1 MSEKMKRNPNWTREE
16 LILALD
22 LYFRKN
28 PSSINSHHPE
38 VKAVS
43 DTLRQLY
50 SYPNVPNPATY
61 RGTNSVYMK
70 LMNFS
75 AIDPSRTSTAL
86 KCGSKLDQLIW
97 NEFASNRE
105 KLTKTAEL
113 IRQNIEQKNKNV
125 FEEPTLENEDNECDF
140 VEGNISYRLHKYRE
154 RNQKVVKDLKNNAIK
169 RGKLKCQACGFD
181 FAERY
186 GDVGH
191 GFIECHD
198 TIPLSEYEPNPDTKI
213 EDLVLVCS
221 NCHKMLHKYRPWLR
235 KNEVEKLI
243 EKTKLSFYF

>member
-1 MSEKMKRNPNWTREE
+1 MSKKNKRNPNWTRDE

-28 PSSINSHHPE
+28 PNSINSHHPE

-43 DTLRQLY
+43 DTLRQLQ
-50 SYPNVPNPATY
+50 SYPNVPDPATY

-70 LMNFS
+70 LMNFL
-75 AIDPSRTSTAL
+75 AIDPSYTGTAL
-86 KCGSKLDQLIW
+86 KRGGKLDEVIW

-105 KLTKTAEL
+105 ILVKTAER
-113 IRQNIEQKNKNV
+113 IRQGMLQKNKHELQV
-125 FEEPTLENEDNECDF
+125 PLEIEDDENEF
-140 VEGNISYRLHKYRE
+140 FEGNVLYRLHKYRE
-154 RNQKVVKDLKNNAIK
+154 RNQKVVKDLKKDAMK
-169 RGKLKCQACGFD
+169 RGELKCQACGFD
-181 FAERY
+181 FSERY
-186 GDVGH
+186 GDVGR
-191 GFIECHD
+191 GFIECHHS
-198 TIPLSEYEPNPDTKI
+198 TPLSEYESNTETKT

-221 NCHKMLHKYRPWLR
+221 NCHRMLHRYRPWLR